1 MEEKKTSQ
9 NSLPTMLNADAVAG
23 VLGISKGK
31 AYELMRN
38 SEFPTLRIGKR
49 MMVSKEQFENWIN
62 KKSGET
68 IE

>member
-1 MEEKKTSQ
+1 MKENKKEL
-9 NSLPTMLNADAVAG
+9 NNLPTMLNADTVAS

-31 AYELMRN
+31 AYELLRS

-62 KKSGET
+62 KKCGET